1 MNSAD
6 EIPQESIMFPMNE
19 YIVALIALS
28 FMLLMVGT
36 VFSLSVIRK
45 LRSEE
50 TGNPAQHG
58 LFRMGTQ
65 AVPIRTI
72 AVPPRIHHG
81 LGRPLSQSEQR

>member
-6 EIPQESIMFPMNE
+6 EMPQESIMSPMNE

-36 VFSLSVIRK
+36 VFSLSIIRK
-45 LRSEE
+45 MRSEE
-50 TGNPAQHG
+50 SGNTVQQG

-81 LGRPLSQSEQR
+81 LSAPISRSDYS